1 MSNYATIKDLII
13 YNDPIIG
20 DITLDEILNYL
31 LLQIQSQKRFEEI
44 VYSNLKQ
51 TNLTDKDIAT
61 IFSLSST
68 NIIETYI
75 KLIKNEL

>member
-1 MSNYATIKDLII
+1 MSNYTTIKDLII
-13 YNDPIIG
+13 FSDPIIG
-20 DITLDEILNYL
+20 DITLDEILNHL
-31 LLQIQSQKRFEEI
+31 LLQIQYQKKFEEI